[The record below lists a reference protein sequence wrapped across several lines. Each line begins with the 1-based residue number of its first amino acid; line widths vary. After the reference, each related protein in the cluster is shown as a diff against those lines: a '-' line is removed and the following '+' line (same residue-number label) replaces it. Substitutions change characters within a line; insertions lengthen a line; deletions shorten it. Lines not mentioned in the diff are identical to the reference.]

1 MTLED
6 IEREISALPVGDKT
20 EILRHLIAE
29 LDGPVD
35 DGVDDAWRIE
45 VQRRYQELKDKK
57 VESMQGDMVI
67 ARARERL
74 KNAR

>member
-1 MTLED
+1 M
-6 IEREISALPVGDKT
+6 RDKT

-29 LDGPVD
+29 LDGPVN
-35 DGVDDAWRIE
+35 DGVDDAWRDE